1 MRILGAG
8 AALALLLCLAP
19 AANPFDDAKKDKEV
33 KKDEAKKDKD
43 KATKEIP
50 DKKDAKSFEIP
61 YKFTA
66 ANHIVVRAK
75 INGKGPFNFVL
86 DTGAP
91 ALFVAVPVG
100 KKAKVKADDDGWA
113 DLDKFEL
120 EGGLVIKKAR
130 ARIET
135 PFQLEGMNGLGM
147 AGLEIHG
154 LMGYNILAK
163 YRMTF
168 DFTSDK
174 LVFTELDYKPEQPFS
189 LKGKAGGGIGGLEM
203 MGKAMALI
211 GKIMGRKA
219 TPEITLRG
227 FYGLT
232 LENGDGNPVV
242 SSVLEKGPAGEAGL
256 KKGDEIT
263 KVNGK
268 EVTNVAELLA
278 IVSKTP
284 AKSKV
289 KLVVKRDGKFEEI
302 TLETQEGI

>member
-1 MRILGAG
+1 MRILGTG
-8 AALALLLCLAP
+8 VALALLACLAP
-19 AANPFDDAKKDKEV
+19 AAAGAAPAAKDVTKKEL
-33 KKDEAKKDKD
+33 K
-43 KATKEIP
+43 TY
-50 DKKDAKSFEIP
+50 EIP

-100 KKAKVKADDDGWA
+100 NKAKVKADNDGWA

-135 PFQLEGMNGLGM
+135 PFQLKGMNGLGL

-168 DFTSDK
+168 DFTTDK

-189 LKGKAGGGIGGLEM
+189 MRGKANEGGIDTMQM
-203 MGKAMALI
+203 MGQVMEMI
-211 GKIMGRKA
+211 GKLMGRKA
-219 TPEITLRG
+219 TPGVTLRG
-227 FYGLT
+227 FFGMT
-232 LENGDGNPVV
+232 LGEGDGNPVIEAL
-242 SSVLEKGPAGEAGL
+242 LEKGPAGEAGL
-256 KKGDEIT
+256 KKGDAID

-268 EVTNVAELLA
+268 EVKNVADVLLA
-278 IVSKTP
+278 TAKTPSKT
-284 AKSKV
+284 AV
-289 KLVVKRDGKFEEI
+289 KLTVKRDGKFVDVTI
-302 TLETQEGI
+302 KTNEGI

>member
-1 MRILGAG
+1 MCYHVRAARSSWSAPTFPHTPEPNRMRTLGAG
-8 AALALLLCLAP
+8 AALALLLCLAC
-19 AANPFDDAKKDKEV
+19 AASAFDDAKKDKDD
-33 KKDEAKKDKD
+33 KKD
-43 KATKEIP
+43 KATKDLPE
-50 DKKDAKSFEIP
+50 KKDLKSYEIP
-61 YKFTA
+61 YKFTS

-75 INGKGPFNFVL
+75 INGKGPFNFIL

-154 LMGYNILAK
+154 LMGYNILAN

-168 DFTSDK
+168 HFTTDK

-189 LKGKAGGGIGGLEM
+189 LRGKAGGGIGGLEM
-203 MGKAMALI
+203 MGKAMGLI
-211 GKIMGRKA
+211 GKLIGRKA
-219 TPEITLRG
+219 DPETKLRG

-232 LENGDGNPVV
+232 LEDGDGNPVV
-242 SSVLEKGPAGEAGL
+242 LSVLEKGPAGEAGL
-256 KKGDEIT
+256 KKGDLIA
-263 KVNGK
+263 KVNDK
-268 EVTNVAELLA
+268 EVKNVA
-278 IVSKTP
+278 
-284 AKSKV
+284 
-289 KLVVKRDGKFEEI
+289 D
-302 TLETQEGI
+302 